1 MNYKDHSMLLNDL
14 IRINNDRIAGY
25 EKISNELREGYDNDL
40 KLLFSKMI
48 INSNDLNADLSKM
61 VSFLGGEPVTGSTTG
76 AGKLYRLW
84 LDVKALFTVTADR
97 KTALEDCEQ
106 IEDAVQSAYDDA
118 LNEPGLPEEIIALL
132 TSQKASL
139 LEAHNQIKIL
149 RNMQHA

>member
-1 MNYKDHSMLLNDL
+1 MNYQDHSMLLNDL

-25 EKISNELREGYDNDL
+25 EKVSNELREGYDNDL

-61 VSFLGGEPVTGSTTG
+61 VSFLGGEPASGTTG

-84 LDVKALFTVTADR
+84 LDVKAIFTVTADR

-106 IEDAVQSAYDDA
+106 IEDAVQQAYNDA
-118 LNEPGLPEEIIALL
+118 LNEPGLPPEIFALL
-132 TSQKASL
+132 SSQKASL
-139 LEAHNQIKIL
+139 LEAHNQVKVL